1 MLERFEHGGNIYAAP
16 PPGKAW
22 LDFSAN
28 INPLG
33 LSPAVK
39 EAMTAHI
46 DAVVHYPDPKGTALR
61 AALER
66 TYGVS
71 SDSLLLGNGAAE
83 LFYLYMHT
91 FRPRRVLIPVP
102 SFSEY
107 ERAARAIGAAIDYCH
122 LSAEGD
128 FSYPWETLRAACG
141 HVDCIIIGNPNNPTG
156 TLASAHELKALT
168 DLAARK
174 GTDILVDESFL
185 DFLPSEEAY
194 SVRELAQE
202 TDSLFVIRS
211 LTKFYAL
218 PGLRL
223 GFGVTTPLRRSL
235 MEGHK
240 DDWNVN
246 VLAQY
251 AGVAALGDRD
261 YQNESRRL
269 VAAERDR
276 LYAALT
282 HMPGIEVCRPCVN
295 FLLWRLADDIPA
307 EVLIEALRD
316 EGILVRSCAN
326 YVGLSPSYIRTA
338 VRSPWDNKS
347 FIQILQE
354 KLTNLRNLQKILN
367 GRHLSIRIRLKLT

>member
-1 MLERFEHGGNIYAAP
+1 MLKRFEHGGNIYAAP

-33 LSPAVK
+33 LSPDVRD
-39 EAMTAHI
+39 AMTAHI

-61 AALER
+61 EALER

-71 SDSLLLGNGAAE
+71 KDSLLLGNGAAE

-107 ERAARAIGAAIDYCH
+107 ERAARACGAVIDYCH

-128 FSYPWETLRAACG
+128 FSYPWETLRSACG

-185 DFLPSEEAY
+185 DFLPSE
-194 SVRELAQE
+194 
-202 TDSLFVIRS
+202 
-211 LTKFYAL
+211 
-218 PGLRL
+218 
-223 GFGVTTPLRRSL
+223 
-235 MEGHK
+235 
-240 DDWNVN
+240 
-246 VLAQY
+246 
-251 AGVAALGDRD
+251 
-261 YQNESRRL
+261 
-269 VAAERDR
+269 
-276 LYAALT
+276 
-282 HMPGIEVCRPCVN
+282 
-295 FLLWRLADDIPA
+295 
-307 EVLIEALRD
+307 
-316 EGILVRSCAN
+316 
-326 YVGLSPSYIRTA
+326 
-338 VRSPWDNKS
+338 
-347 FIQILQE
+347 
-354 KLTNLRNLQKILN
+354 
-367 GRHLSIRIRLKLT
+367 

>member
-1 MLERFEHGGNIYAAP
+1 MLLIQRFEHGGNIYQAP
-16 PPGKAW
+16 PEGKTW
-22 LDFSAN
+22 IDFSAN

-39 EAMTAHI
+39 EAMAAHL

-61 AALER
+61 SALEKA
-66 TYGVS
+66 YGVS

-107 ERAARAIGAAIDYCH
+107 ERAARASDAVIDYCH
-122 LSAEGD
+122 LAADDD
-128 FSYPWETLRAACG
+128 FAFPWERLRAACG

-156 TLASAHELKALT
+156 TLASAYELASLT

-174 GTDILVDESFL
+174 GTDIIVDESFL
-185 DFLPSEEAY
+185 DFLPSDKAY
-194 SVRELAQE
+194 SVVDLAE
-202 TDSLFVIRS
+202 RCDSLFVIRS

-251 AGVAALGDRD
+251 AGVAALEDRA
-261 YQNESRRL
+261 YQEASRRL
-269 VAAERDR
+269 VAAERDG
-276 LYAALT
+276 LYEALKQL
-282 HMPGIEVCRPCVN
+282 PGLDVCRPSVN

-307 EVLIEALRD
+307 EPLIEALRD

-338 VRSPWDNKS
+338 VRSPWENKS
-347 FIQILQE
+347 LIQILQE
-354 KLTNLRNLQKILN
+354 KLMNLRNLQKNIK
-367 GRHLSIRIRLKLT
+367 R

>member
-1 MLERFEHGGNIYAAP
+1 MMKRFEHGGNIYEAP

-39 EAMTAHI
+39 EAMTAHL
-46 DAVVHYPDPKGTALR
+46 DAVVHYPDPQGTALR
-61 AALER
+61 AALEKA
-66 TYGVS
+66 YGVS
-71 SDSLLLGNGAAE
+71 SDCLLLGNGAAE

-107 ERAARAIGAAIDYCH
+107 ERAARACGAVIDYCH
-122 LSAEGD
+122 LAADDD
-128 FSYPWETLRAACG
+128 FALPWNRLREACG
-141 HVDCIIIGNPNNPTG
+141 HVDCILIGNPNNPTG
-156 TLASAHELKALT
+156 TLSSARELASLT
-168 DLAARK
+168 ELAARK

-185 DFLPSEEAY
+185 DFLPSDKAY
-194 SVRELAQE
+194 SVLGLAE
-202 TDSLFVIRS
+202 NCDSLFVIRS

-223 GFGVTTPLRRSL
+223 GFGVTTPVRRSL

-261 YQNESRRL
+261 YQERSRRL
-269 VAAERDR
+269 VAAEGEG
-276 LYAALT
+276 LYEALKKL
-282 HMPGIEVCRPCVN
+282 PGIEVCRPCVN
-295 FLLWRLADDIPA
+295 FLLWRLVDSSLA
-307 EVLIEALRD
+307 EPLIAALRE

-347 FIQILQE
+347 FMQILQE
-354 KLTNLRNLQKILN
+354 KLTNLRKLQKNIK
-367 GRHLSIRIRLKLT
+367 R

>member
-1 MLERFEHGGNIYAAP
+1 MIKRFEHGGNIYEAP
-16 PPGKAW
+16 PPGKVW

-46 DAVVHYPDPKGTALR
+46 GDVVHYPDPKGTALR
-61 AALER
+61 EALGKA
-66 TYGVS
+66 YGVNP
-71 SDSLLLGNGAAE
+71 DALILGNGAAE

-107 ERAARAIGAAIDYCH
+107 ERAARAGGAAVDYCH
-122 LSAEGD
+122 LQAKEN
-128 FSYPWETLRAACG
+128 FAYPWDTLRRACG
-141 HVDCIIIGNPNNPTG
+141 RVDCIVIGNPNNPTG
-156 TLASAHELKALT
+156 TLALADELEALAA
-168 DLAARK
+168 LAARK
-174 GTDILVDESFL
+174 GTDIIVDESFL

-194 SVRELAQE
+194 SVRRLAQNM
-202 TDSLFVIRS
+202 DSLFVIRS

-223 GFGVTTPLRRSL
+223 GFGVTTPFRRGLR
-235 MEGHK
+235 EGHK
-240 DDWNVN
+240 DVWNVN

-251 AGVAALGDRD
+251 AGVAALGDGE
-261 YQNESRRL
+261 YQDASRRL
-269 VAAERDR
+269 VAAEGIH
-276 LYAALT
+276 LYEALQN
-282 HMPGIEVCRPCVN
+282 MAGLEVFRPCVN
-295 FLLWRLADDIPA
+295 FLLWRLVEEHLA
-307 EVLIEALRD
+307 EPLIAALRG

-338 VRSPWDNKS
+338 VRSPLDNKS

-354 KLTNLRNLQKILN
+354 KLTNLRKLQKNIK
-367 GRHLSIRIRLKLT
+367 R

>member
-1 MLERFEHGGNIYAAP
+1 MLKRFEHGGNIYAAP

-61 AALER
+61 EALEKA
-66 TYGVS
+66 YGVS
-71 SDSLLLGNGAAE
+71 SDSLILGNGAAE

-91 FRPRRVLIPVP
+91 FRPRRVLLPVP

-107 ERAARAIGAAIDYCH
+107 ERAAGAIGAAIDYCH

-156 TLASAHELKALT
+156 TLALACEVEALA
-168 DLAARK
+168 DLGARK

-261 YQNESRRL
+261 YQDASRRL
-269 VAAERDR
+269 VAAERDW

-282 HMPGIEVCRPCVN
+282 HMPGIEVFRPSVN

-307 EVLIEALRD
+307 EALIEALRD

>member
-1 MLERFEHGGNIYAAP
+1 MLKRFEHGGNIYAAP
-16 PPGKAW
+16 PPGKSW

-61 AALER
+61 EALEKA
-66 TYGVS
+66 YGVS
-71 SDSLLLGNGAAE
+71 SNSLLLGNGAAE

-91 FRPRRVLIPVP
+91 FRPRRVLLPVP

-107 ERAARAIGAAIDYCH
+107 ERAAGAIGAAIDYCY

-156 TLASAHELKALT
+156 TLASAHELAALT

-295 FLLWRLADDIPA
+295 FLLWRLVDGSLA
-307 EVLIEALRD
+307 EPLMAALRE

-354 KLTNLRNLQKILN
+354 KLTNLRNLQKNIK
-367 GRHLSIRIRLKLT
+367 R

>member
-1 MLERFEHGGNIYAAP
+1 MLKRFEHGGNIYAAP

-91 FRPRRVLIPVP
+91 FRPRRVLLPVP

-282 HMPGIEVCRPCVN
+282 HMSGIEVCRPCVN

-354 KLTNLRNLQKILN
+354 KLTNLRNLQKNIK
-367 GRHLSIRIRLKLT
+367 R

>member
-1 MLERFEHGGNIYAAP
+1 MLKRFEHGGNIYAAP

-61 AALER
+61 EALEKA
-66 TYGVS
+66 YGVS
-71 SDSLLLGNGAAE
+71 SNSLLLGNGAAE

-91 FRPRRVLIPVP
+91 FRPRRVLLPVP

-107 ERAARAIGAAIDYCH
+107 ERAAGAIGAAIDYCY

-156 TLASAHELKALT
+156 TLASAHELAALT

-282 HMPGIEVCRPCVN
+282 HMSGIEVCRPCVN